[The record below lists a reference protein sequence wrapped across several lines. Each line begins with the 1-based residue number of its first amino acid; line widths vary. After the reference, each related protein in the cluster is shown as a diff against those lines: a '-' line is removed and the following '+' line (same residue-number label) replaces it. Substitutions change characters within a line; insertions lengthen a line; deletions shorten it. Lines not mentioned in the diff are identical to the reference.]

1 MVVENVTGWNELMNG
16 KVIDSVFTMFD
27 ASFVGWFIPI
37 LFFTFQAL
45 LYMKTKNVTI
55 TWVSGLLFA
64 SLYAVS
70 AFVNDASKYI
80 LFITLVIQLAGVF
93 YMIFVNR
100 RWE

>member
-1 MVVENVTGWNELMNG
+1 MVVGNVTGWNELMNG

-27 ASFVGWFIPI
+27 ASFVGWFVPI

-100 RWE
+100 R

>member
-1 MVVENVTGWNELMNG
+1 MVVGNVTGWNELMNG

-100 RWE
+100 R